1 MSNLREMAVVGCLL
15 AEPSLKNRM
24 DIAPQDFT
32 DPEARALVEAAL
44 HTDGD
49 VVAILKAAG
58 EEYRQYATE
67 AALLQTST
75 ANFDGYLDE
84 LKEEIRLRRAFEIVC
99 EMQSAVV
106 NGDANEMRRLYDRIG
121 DSLRDESTTDE
132 YSARDMMARFIED
145 QSKEPDYIKTGFK
158 ELDRE
163 TYLSPGDY
171 IIIGGRPSSGKT
183 AFALNLAAHMAK
195 TRNVVFFSLE
205 TSALKLMER
214 MVACIAGV
222 SFSAIKQRNI
232 LNGQAKQKILDGY
245 DAITGLKLTFVDT
258 SGYTVQKIQA
268 KAQKLRADIVFIDYL
283 GLIQADGTSRYEK
296 VTNISVDLHTFA
308 QRTKTAVFA
317 LAQLNRGAAGHE
329 DPSMHE
335 LRESGQIE
343 QDADVV
349 LLMNNRTMQ
358 PDNYSFDVIVAK
370 NKDGITGKLPF
381 LFYGGTQK
389 FIAED
394 LR

>member
-15 AEPSLKNRM
+15 AEPSLKTRM

-32 DPEARALVEAAL
+32 DPEARALVDAAL
-44 HTDGD
+44 HTEGD
-49 VVAILKAAG
+49 IVAILKAAG
-58 EEYRQYATE
+58 EEYRRYATDC
-67 AALLQTST
+67 ALLQTSV
-75 ANFDGYLDE
+75 AGFDGYMDE
-84 LKEEIRLRRAFEIVC
+84 LKEEIRLRRCFEIVC
-99 EMQSAVV
+99 EMQSAIMK
-106 NGDANEMRRLYDRIG
+106 GDACEMRRLHDKIG
-121 DSLRDESTTDE
+121 DSLRDESITDE
-132 YSARDMMARFIED
+132 YGVREMMARFIED
-145 QSKEPDYIKTGFK
+145 QSKTPDYIKTGFK
-158 ELDRE
+158 PLDNR
-163 TYLSPGDY
+163 TYISPGDY

-183 AFALNLAAHMAK
+183 AFALNLAANMAR
-195 TRNVVFFSLE
+195 TWNVVFFSLE

-214 MVACIAGV
+214 LVAAAMGV
-222 SFSAIKQRNI
+222 SFPAIKQRSI

-245 DAITGLKLTFVDT
+245 QDIAGLHLTFVDA

-268 KAQKLRADIVFIDYL
+268 KAQKCKADVVFIDYL
-283 GLIQADGTSRYEK
+283 GLIQAEGTSRYEK

-308 QRTKTAVFA
+308 QRTKTAVFT
-317 LAQLNRGAAGHE
+317 LAQLNRGAAGRDE
-329 DPSMHE
+329 PSMHE

-349 LLMNNRTMQ
+349 LLMHNKTEP

-370 NKDGITGKLPF
+370 NKDGTTGKLPF
-381 LFYGGTQK
+381 SFYGGTQR